1 MLSLD
6 HNATTQP
13 SPEVVAAMVEMLTD
27 LWHNPSSVHRAGQA
41 ARQRVELARQSVA
54 NLIRAKPR
62 DVVFT
67 SSGTEALDLAIR
79 GFFTAR
85 TAASSPTV
93 REGLHPL
100 SQPTF
105 ITSKVEHAAIRDI
118 AEDWERRGAAGD
130 ATVPRVQWL
139 PVTRE
144 AIVDFA
150 GFSSEYPHAPRGA
163 SATLVCVQWA
173 NNETGAIQPIAEISK
188 LCRAAGAT
196 LLVDGTQWVG
206 KEPTDVTQLD
216 DVAQPFDLLAFAPH
230 KFHGPKG
237 VGVLWIRQGTSIRP
251 QMLGTQEMSRRG
263 GTENTATIVGA
274 GVAAEQAIEW
284 LAQPQ
289 LRLECAALRD
299 AFEKRVLELVP
310 GAVVNSP
317 LNNTKRLWNTTNIAF
332 PHLEAEALLLLLS
345 EKGIAASAGAACSS
359 GSLEPSPVLLAMGIE
374 EHLAHGSLRFSTCK
388 DTTKEELER
397 AARVVAECVGQLRK
411 SWK

>member
-1 MLSLD
+1 
-6 HNATTQP
+6 
-13 SPEVVAAMVEMLTD
+13 MVEMLSEF
-27 LWHNPSSVHRAGQA
+27 WHNPSSVHRAGQA

-79 GFFTAR
+79 GFF
-85 TAASSPTV
+85 AAAK
-93 REGLHPL
+93 GAK
-100 SQPTF
+100 TF

-130 ATVPRVQWL
+130 ASAPRVIWL

-144 AIVDFA
+144 GIVDLSRFPQLPE
-150 GFSSEYPHAPRGA
+150 SKS
-163 SATLVCVQWA
+163 TLVCVQWA
-173 NNETGAIQPIAEISK
+173 NNETGAIQPIAAISK
-188 LCRAAGAT
+188 LCRASGAT

-206 KEPTDVTQLD
+206 KEPTDVSVVD
-216 DVAQPFDLLAFAPH
+216 GVANPFDLLAFAPH

-237 VGVLWIRQGTSIRP
+237 VGVLWIRQGTAIRP
-251 QMLGTQEMSRRG
+251 QMLGTQELSRRG
-263 GTENTATIVGA
+263 GTENTPAIVGA
-274 GVAAEQAIEW
+274 GVAAEQAMEW
-284 LAQPQ
+284 LANPQ
-289 LRLECAALRD
+289 LRRDCASLRD
-299 AFEKRVLELVP
+299 MFEQRVLELVP
-310 GAVVNSP
+310 GSVINSP
-317 LNNTKRLWNTTNIAF
+317 RDNAKRLWNTTNIAF

-359 GSLEPSPVLLAMGIE
+359 GSLEPSLVLLAMGIE

-388 DTTKEELER
+388 DTTKDELQH
-397 AARVVAECVGQLRK
+397 AANVISECVKQLTK

>member
-13 SPEVVAAMVEMLTD
+13 SPEVVAAMVEMLTEF
-27 LWHNPSSVHRAGQA
+27 WHNPSSVHRAGQA

-79 GFFTAR
+79 GFF
-85 TAASSPTV
+85 AAAK
-93 REGLHPL
+93 GAK
-100 SQPTF
+100 TF

-130 ATVPRVQWL
+130 TSVPRVTWL

-144 AIVDFA
+144 GVVDVAAFPN
-150 GFSSEYPHAPRGA
+150 GYPHAPRGDQTPRGA
-163 SATLVCVQWA
+163 WGYPALVCVQWA
-173 NNETGAIQPIAEISK
+173 NNETGAIQPIAAISK
-188 LCRAAGAT
+188 LCRASGAT

-206 KEPTDVTQLD
+206 KEPTDVSVVD
-216 DVAQPFDLLAFAPH
+216 GVANPFDLLAFAPH

-237 VGVLWIRQGTSIRP
+237 VGVLWIRQGTAIRP
-251 QMLGTQEMSRRG
+251 QMLGTQELSRRG
-263 GTENTATIVGA
+263 GTENTPAIVGA

-284 LAQPQ
+284 LSNPQ
-289 LRLECAALRD
+289 LRRDCASLRD
-299 AFEKRVLELVP
+299 MFEQRVLELVQ
-310 GAVVNSP
+310 GSVINSP
-317 LNNTKRLWNTTNIAF
+317 RDNAKRLWNTTNIAF

-388 DTTKEELER
+388 DTTKDELNHT
-397 AARVVAECVGQLRK
+397 ANVIAECVKQLTK

>member
-27 LWHNPSSVHRAGQA
+27 FWHNPSSVHRAGQA

-54 NLIRAKPR
+54 KLIHAKPR

-79 GFFTAR
+79 GFF
-85 TAASSPTV
+85 AAAKGTK
-93 REGLHPL
+93 
-100 SQPTF
+100 TF
-105 ITSKVEHAAIRDI
+105 VTSKVEHAAIRDI
-118 AEDWERRGAAGD
+118 AEDWERRGAGD
-130 ATVPRVQWL
+130 ASVPRVRWL
-139 PVTRE
+139 PVTRDG
-144 AIVDFA
+144 IVDVA
-150 GFSSEYPHAPRGA
+150 TLHGLLSTG

-188 LCRAAGAT
+188 LCRATGAT

-206 KEPTDVTQLD
+206 KEPTDVTLVEG
-216 DVAQPFDLLAFAPH
+216 VANPFDLLAFSPH

-237 VGVLWIRQGTSIRP
+237 VGVLWIKQGTPIRP

-263 GTENTATIVGA
+263 GTENTAAIVGA
-274 GVAAEQAIEW
+274 GVAAEQAIAW
-284 LAQPQ
+284 LANPQ

-299 AFEKRVLELVP
+299 VFEKRVLELVP
-310 GAVVNSP
+310 SAVVNSP
-317 LNNTKRLWNTTNIAF
+317 RDNAKRLWNTTNIAF

-374 EHLAHGSLRFSTCK
+374 EHLAHGSLRFSMCK
-388 DTTKEELER
+388 DTTKDELER
-397 AARVVAECVGQLRK
+397 AASVMADCVKQLTK
-411 SWK
+411 SWQ